1 MALLWWWRVR
11 GPHSEGV
18 RSKGRFLIDRSVHLP
33 DTGKLGVYSFCLTGF
48 ELNMELVYRFDRRF
62 RIYEMSDY
70 GETIRTY
77 KRLAD
82 EEVVD
87 EMALAGRG
95 APEPYTW

>member
-1 MALLWWWRVR
+1 MSYIRKV
-11 GPHSEGV
+11 SV
-18 RSKGRFLIDRSVHLP
+18 SKDVFSLNVQFICWIRESWVCIRFISYR
-33 DTGKLGVYSFCLTGF
+33 F
-48 ELNMELVYRFDRRF
+48 ELNMTGCDRFDRRF

-87 EMALAGRG
+87 EMALAGQG
-95 APEPYTW
+95 ASEPYVW